1 MRVLLS
7 NLEREILELLR
18 VHRCMGGK
26 TLTSLYAPEDHLA
39 LSIALNHLIHETMVS
54 YEEKSDL
61 FRATPLDKPDERRLS
76 VLEYFITLHPDEDA
90 CRYELLNASTKGV
103 YDLCCLKEDSTFEY
117 FFFVDNAARAVL
129 VTQGANRILS
139 FVKEKKDAAITV
151 VALDEDDLKFCRSQG
166 VPSSFYVAKGSILR
180 RVKSEG
186 D

>member
-7 NLEREILELLR
+7 NLERELLELLR
-18 VHRCMGGK
+18 VHRCVSGK
-26 TLTSLYAPEDHLA
+26 TFKSLYKPEDHLA

-54 YEEKSDL
+54 YEERKDL
-61 FRATPLDKPDERRLS
+61 FCATPLDKPDERRLS
-76 VLEYFITLHPDEDA
+76 LLEYFIALHPDEAA

-103 YDLCCLKEDSTFEY
+103 YDLCCLKEDGTFEY
-117 FFFVDNAARAVL
+117 FFFVDDAARAVL

-139 FVKEKKDAAITV
+139 FVKEKKDACLTV
-151 VALDEDDLKFCRSQG
+151 VALDENDLKLCRSQG
-166 VPSSFYVAKGSILR
+166 VPSSFYVAEGSILR